1 MTIRFKL
8 ATLVTRLARAVLNAS
23 AEQFVKEK
31 NRATDKQIKVASKLQ
46 QRVQEVKRETE
57 IQYANLE
64 QAMAEELAAVEQR
77 YKLKQDAIEM
87 QNSDAETV
95 VAKAIAELQAIR
107 NTTTTA

>member
-8 ATLVTRLARAVLNAS
+8 ATIITRTISKAAVAAGSL
-23 AEQFVKEK
+23 FVKEK
-31 NRATDKQIKVASKLQ
+31 SRATALGIKKASKLQ
-46 QRVQEVKRETE
+46 QRVEEVKRETE

-87 QNSDAETV
+87 QNVD
-95 VAKAIAELQAIR
+95 AKAAVDKAIKQLEAVR
-107 NTTTTA
+107 ITCTTA